1 MATFTVIEADTLA
14 SNTTSWTSGTIP
26 TTYDHLYITM
36 SAKGAGGLYSLGT
49 TWQFNGDTGS
59 NYSHVDIQTTG
70 STPTTYDDS
79 GSAIG
84 YPCIMGAAGN
94 TAMFGL
100 MKIWIPNYAN
110 TANYKQAL
118 FESYA
123 ANYTSGSSYWGLK
136 VTSGQWLSTAAITSF
151 TTAINGGTDFLAA
164 STYTI
169 YGVNGA

>member
-1 MATFTVIEADTLA
+1 MAAFTVIEADTLA
-14 SNTTSWTSGTIP
+14 SDATSWTSGTIP

-36 SAKGAGGLYSLGT
+36 SAKGAGGLYSQGT
-49 TWQFNGDTGS
+49 MWQFNGDTGA
-59 NYSHVDIQTTG
+59 NYTHVDIQTTG
-70 STPTTYDDS
+70 STPSTYDAS
-79 GSAIG
+79 GFQIG
-84 YPCIMGAAGN
+84 YPPIMGAAGN

-100 MKIWIPNYAN
+100 IKIWIPNYAN

-118 FESYA
+118 FESHA
-123 ANYTSGSSYWGLK
+123 ANYTGTSGHWEYK

-151 TTAINGGTDFLAA
+151 TVAINGGTDFLAA